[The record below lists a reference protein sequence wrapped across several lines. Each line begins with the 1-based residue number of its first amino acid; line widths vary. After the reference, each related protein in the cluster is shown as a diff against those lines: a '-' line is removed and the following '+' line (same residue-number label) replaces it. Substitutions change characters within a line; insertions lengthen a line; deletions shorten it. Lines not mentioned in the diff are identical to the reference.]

1 MDYEQRKEEYRER
14 IKSLRLIDD
23 VFMSKVFDGNVEGA
37 TLLVRTILGKPDL
50 EVTDVRTQE
59 ELKNL
64 QGRSVRLDMLARD
77 GAGRL
82 YNIEVQR
89 KDEGAGIKRASLH
102 SALLVSRACEPG
114 CEPVDYPEVYVIFI
128 TENDV
133 LKKGRPLYRIEQTI
147 VDDGEEVD
155 DGEHVVYVNGECQ
168 NENTELGRLMHDLFC
183 RDPRDM
189 HNHILADR
197 VKFFKEN
204 KEGVKSMCNA
214 FQEVRDEGKKEG
226 REETKIVVALRAL
239 SRGMSVPETAEL
251 VDLPIDAVE
260 KLESVR
266 NAGRASL

>member
-1 MDYEQRKEEYRER
+1 MDYEQHKEEYRER

-37 TLLVRTILGKPDL
+37 TLLVRTVLGKPDL
-50 EVTDVRTQE
+50 DVTDVRTQE

-64 QGRSVRLDMLARD
+64 QGRSVRLGMLARD

-133 LKKGRPLYRIEQTI
+133 LKKGRPLYRIEQMI

-155 DGEHVVYVNGECQ
+155 DGEHVVYVNGECR
-168 NENTELGRLMHDLFC
+168 NEDTDLGRLMHDFFC

-189 HNHILADR
+189 HPKLSTFILGTERSCRHNDA
-197 VKFFKEN
+197 
-204 KEGVKSMCNA
+204 
-214 FQEVRDEGKKEG
+214 
-226 REETKIVVALRAL
+226 IVSNSPILKDFLVFSLTRLFSLRC
-239 SRGMSVPETAEL
+239 
-251 VDLPIDAVE
+251 LPRIIYP
-260 KLESVR
+260 R
-266 NAGRASL
+266 